1 MLAVRIFLALSAVLW
16 LPYGVQC
23 LLDPSVLAAAAGVT
37 ATSATGTTELRAMY
51 GGLQI
56 ALGLLALA
64 GAVRPA
70 LAQHALVALGVVSAG
85 LGIARLGAAV
95 ISGEFASY
103 TLMALALEF
112 TLLAVSCALLLR
124 VPFAAPPAEERA

>member
-37 ATSATGTTELRAMY
+37 AASATGTTELRAMY

-112 TLLAVSCALLLR
+112 TLAIAVLVLWRRAE
-124 VPFAAPPAEERA
+124 PAAA

>member
-1 MLAVRIFLALSAVLW
+1 
-16 LPYGVQC
+16 
-23 LLDPSVLAAAAGVT
+23 
-37 ATSATGTTELRAMY
+37 MY

-70 LAQHALVALGVVSAG
+70 FAQHALVALGVVSAG
-85 LGIARLGAAV
+85 LGSVRLGAAV

-103 TLMALALEF
+103 TLMALVLEF
-112 TLLAVSCALLLR
+112 TLAIAVLVLWRRAEPALA
-124 VPFAAPPAEERA
+124 

>member
-23 LLDPSVLAAAAGVT
+23 LLDPSVLADAAGVA

-51 GGLQI
+51 GGVQI
-56 ALGLLALA
+56 AIGLLALA

-70 LAQHALVALGVVSAG
+70 LAQYALVALGVVSAG
-85 LGIARLGAAV
+85 LGISRLGAAAT
-95 ISGEFASY
+95 SGEFASY

-112 TLLAVSCALLLR
+112 TMLVAVLLLWR
-124 VPFAAPPAEERA
+124 RAQPTSG

>member
-1 MLAVRIFLALSAVLW
+1 MLAVRIFLALAAVLW

-23 LLDPSVLAAAAGVT
+23 LLDPSVLAVAAGVT
-37 ATSATGTTELRAMY
+37 ATSATGTSELRAMY

-56 ALGLLALA
+56 ALGLLALV
-64 GAVRPA
+64 GAARPA
-70 LAQHALVALGVVSAG
+70 FAQHALVALGVVSAG

-112 TLLAVSCALLLR
+112 TMLVAVLVLWRRAR
-124 VPFAAPPAEERA
+124 PAIA

>member
-1 MLAVRIFLALSAVLW
+1 MLAVRIFLALSVVLW

-23 LLDPSVLAAAAGVT
+23 LLDPSMLAEAAGVS

-70 LAQHALVALGVVSAG
+70 LAQHALIALGAVSAG

-112 TLLAVSCALLLR
+112 TMAIAVLVLWRRAE
-124 VPFAAPPAEERA
+124 PAVA